1 MNIPGK
7 IIQGDTIAWRDVSAK
22 DSLGNLIT
30 PPEWTLTYY
39 FNGPTQFNVVAVAD
53 GTGWQTTLTSAR
65 TAEMTP
71 VMSIGA
77 PANYYWQAT
86 AHRHLNHGTPNTE
99 KVTLGT
105 GTLTVLQNLA
115 TAPAGFDGRT
125 QSEKDLTAV
134 QAAIKA
140 RISGGAISEY
150 VIGTRRLKNEPLSEL
165 LALES
170 RLKLTVSKE
179 RQAQAIANG
188 LGDPR
193 NTFVRFT

>member
-7 IIQGDTIAWRDVSAK
+7 IIQGDTVAWRDNPSRDA
-22 DSLGNLIT
+22 LGNSISA
-30 PPEWTLTYY
+30 PEWTLTYY
-39 FNGPTQFNVVAVAD
+39 FSGPTQFHVVAVAD
-53 GTGWQTTLTSAR
+53 DAGWAMSLTSQQ
-65 TAEMTP
+65 TAAMTP
-71 VMSIGA
+71 VQSIGA
-77 PANYYWQAT
+77 APNYYWQAT

-99 KVTLGT
+99 KITIGT

-125 QSEKDLTAV
+125 QSEKDLAAV
-134 QAAIKA
+134 QNAIQT
-140 RISGGAISEY
+140 RISGGAVSEY

-170 RLKLTVSKE
+170 RLKLVVSRE

-193 NTFVRFT
+193 NTYVRFS